1 MSTTIPLLINPKA
14 GSLFRSGL
22 KAWLDAHRSDFRII
36 PTDSAEDLTAKA
48 QQLAEAG
55 EPTVAA
61 AGGDGTLM
69 CAAQGIIG
77 TGAALGILPCGT
89 MNVFSRELG
98 IGSRRFD
105 TALAAM
111 RGDVR
116 QEVDIFTVN
125 GKPFLQLAGFG
136 PDASIIRRIT
146 PRMKR
151 HLGAAS
157 HVVTGM
163 QVAVEHHPIIT
174 VTLPD
179 GEQVCGTQVILG
191 NGKRYGGEGHLFANA
206 RYNDGLLDAAIIQ
219 LESTGI
225 LFEVISYM
233 LMRGA
238 NERNTTDFTQ
248 LRQFSSCAITA
259 EDSIDYQL
267 DGDYSGTLKAGE
279 TAVIERLPHPLRICV
294 PAIPEPVTHFG
305 RLLAHPVLETMR
317 KQIERMKETVQSWE

>member
-1 MSTTIPLLINPKA
+1 MNPVIPLLINPKA

-22 KAWLDAHRSDFRII
+22 KAWLDSHRSDFRLV
-36 PTDSAEDLTAKA
+36 PTESAEDLTAKA
-48 QQLAEAG
+48 RMLAENG
-55 EPTVAA
+55 EPVVAA

-69 CAAQGIIG
+69 CAAQGLIG
-77 TGAALGILPCGT
+77 TQAALGILPCGT

-111 RGDVR
+111 RGQVR

-125 GKPFLQLAGFG
+125 GKPFLQMAGFG

-151 HLGAAS
+151 RLGAAS
-157 HVVTGM
+157 HIVTGL

-206 RYNDGLLDAAIIQ
+206 RYDDGLLDAAIIQ

-238 NERNTTDFTQ
+238 TERNTTDFTQ
-248 LRQFSSCAITA
+248 LRQFDSCTITA
-259 EDSIDYQL
+259 EDTLDYQL
-267 DGDYSGTLKAGE
+267 DGDYAGTLKPGE
-279 TAVIERLPHPLRICV
+279 TAVITRESSPLRICV
-294 PAIPEPVTHFG
+294 PEIPEPVTHFG
-305 RLLAHPVLETMR
+305 RLMAHPVLETMR
-317 KQIERMKETVQSWE
+317 KQIERVKETMTTWD

>member
-1 MSTTIPLLINPKA
+1 MTSPIPLLINPKA

-22 KAWLDAHRSDFRII
+22 KAWLDSHREEFRII
-36 PTDSAEDLTAKA
+36 PTESAEDLTAKA
-48 QQLAEAG
+48 RALAEGG
-55 EPTVAA
+55 ESIVAA

-105 TALAAM
+105 TALSAM
-111 RGDVR
+111 RGEVR

-125 GKPFLQLAGFG
+125 GRPFLQLAGFG

-146 PRMKR
+146 PRLKK

-157 HVVTGM
+157 HVITGM

-179 GEQVCGTQVILG
+179 GEEVCGTQVILG

-238 NERNTTDFTQ
+238 TDRNTTDFTQ
-248 LRQFSSCAITA
+248 LRQFSTCTITA
-259 EDSIDYQL
+259 EDTIDFQL
-267 DGDYSGTLKAGE
+267 DGDYAGTLRAGE
-279 TAVIERLPHPLRICV
+279 SAIIERLPHPLRICV
-294 PAIPEPVTHFG
+294 PSIPEPVTHFG
-305 RLLAHPVLETMR
+305 RLLTHPVLETMR
-317 KQIERMKETVQSWE
+317 KQIERIKESIHSRE